1 MYVLDTDVF
10 SLTSPTSGFV
20 APEAEA
26 WRRWVRRNEGA
37 LYFSVATI
45 MEVRF
50 GIEKSMAK
58 GATKKAARLRLWL
71 NVAETVHRN
80 RIIPVTIEIAHRAGE
95 LLYRAV
101 AAGMASSPEDAIIA
115 ATADVNGFTVL
126 SRNAG
131 DMKALYANWSNPL
144 KAIPPDAPPAHAR

>member
-10 SLTSPTSGFV
+10 SLTSPTSGLV
-20 APEAEA
+20 APRAEA
-26 WRRWVRRNEGA
+26 WRDWVRRNEGV

-58 GATKKAARLRLWL
+58 GATKKAARLQLWL
-71 NVAETVHRN
+71 SAAETVHRN
-80 RIIPVTIEIAHRAGE
+80 RIFPVTIEIAHRAGE

-101 AAGMASSPEDAIIA
+101 AAGMAPGAEDAIIA
-115 ATADVNGFTVL
+115 ATADLNGFAVL

-131 DMKALYANWSNPL
+131 DMKALSANWSNPL
-144 KAIPPDAPPAHAR
+144 DLIPPDASPAHAR